1 MATIQGF
8 EELECWQ
15 SARDLCKK
23 IYHFTY
29 KDKFSKDFA
38 IKNQIRESSGSV
50 MDNIAEGY
58 NRGGNKE
65 FNQFLSIARGSLGE
79 VISQLYRSS
88 DQNYITNEEFEVV
101 MELSDKTVRKIS
113 GLMNYLKGS
122 NLKGYKYH

>member
-15 SARDLCKK
+15 SARELCKLT
-23 IYHFTY
+23 YQFTF
-29 KDKFSKDFA
+29 KEKFSKDFA
-38 IKNQIRESSGSV
+38 LKNQIREASGSV

-79 VISQLYRSS
+79 VISQLYRSK
-88 DQNYITNEEFEVV
+88 DQNYITEEESEIA

-113 GLMNYLKGS
+113 GLMNYLKRS